1 MRGRS
6 ARIVLLV
13 GDGEGS
19 GLFDDES
26 LAVESSRVGH
36 AVVVSLSGDVDML
49 TAPQLLPAVEHCITD
64 GECSLLVVDLAEVTF
79 LATSGLGAL
88 LDVREFAERHEL
100 PFRLVIGENRHV
112 LRPFEITGITNVLTI
127 YRTVDEALN
136 EPDGDVH

>member
-1 MRGRS
+1 
-6 ARIVLLV
+6 V

-79 LATSGLGAL
+79 LASSGLGAL

-100 PFRLVIGENRHV
+100 PFRLVVDENRHV

-127 YRTVDEALN
+127 YRTVDEAFN

>member
-1 MRGRS
+1 VRGRS

-79 LATSGLGAL
+79 LASSGLGAL

-100 PFRLVIGENRHV
+100 PFRLVVDENRHV

-127 YRTVDEALN
+127 YRTVDEAFN